1 MLTSKGV
8 KIIDGIEMHNDNKIT
23 YLILLKIFDFE
34 ELIDNFES
42 KTVFKEPITIAIGNS
57 INLDE

>member
-1 MLTSKGV
+1 
-8 KIIDGIEMHNDNKIT
+8 MHNDNKIT
-23 YLILLKIFDFE
+23 YFILLKIFDFE

-42 KTVFKEPITIAIGNS
+42 KTVFKEPITMAIGNS